1 MVRGLNEKLNYFMD
15 EHNITDIEFRVPLQ
29 KITDNSHMGN
39 GIGFKFLNQRKIYW
53 DNTRFLSTRHNNAL
67 YLPRTRMNVTFW
79 KNLFDLGEDP
89 AILRSSTD
97 FSQFN
102 QEFEGYSLFHY
113 YAKDQEVI
121 RMLHKKYLE
130 VKNDDDATKE
140 QIMTPLILL

>member
-1 MVRGLNEKLNYFMD
+1 
-15 EHNITDIEFRVPLQ
+15 
-29 KITDNSHMGN
+29 
-39 GIGFKFLNQRKIYW
+39 
-53 DNTRFLSTRHNNAL
+53 
-67 YLPRTRMNVTFW
+67 MNVTFW

-89 AILRSSTD
+89 AILRANTN

-102 QEFEGYSLFHY
+102 QEFEGYSLFHFF
-113 YAKDQEVI
+113 AKDQEVI